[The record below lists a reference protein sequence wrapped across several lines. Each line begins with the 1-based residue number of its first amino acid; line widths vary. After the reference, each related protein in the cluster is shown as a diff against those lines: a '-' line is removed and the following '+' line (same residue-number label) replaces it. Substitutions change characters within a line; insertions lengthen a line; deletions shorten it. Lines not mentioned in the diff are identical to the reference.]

1 MTEMEEIRVDI
12 SSVVQ
17 ALSEMKSGWLA
28 TLVTLLQDEIMLS
41 VV

>member
-17 ALSEMKSGWLA
+17 ALSDMKSGWLA
-28 TLVTLLQDEIMLS
+28 TLVTLQDEIMLS